1 MKKLFMILPLVF
13 LLCFAFSCK
22 QGEEV
27 AEEVKAEQEEPK
39 EVMALAQERK
49 AIAEAYI
56 KFSEI
61 FSTGDAT
68 ALASLYTEDA
78 WLMSRQ
84 TGEIF
89 RGREGIEA
97 FWAGAFQ
104 MGMKEVVLTTVD
116 VMRMDD
122 MVGEF
127 GKADV
132 TIKPEG
138 QDEIKDVGKYLVI
151 WKKAADGT
159 WKLYAD
165 IMF

>member
-1 MKKLFMILPLVF
+1 MKKLLLVIPLVI
-13 LLCFAFSCK
+13 LLCFAFGCQ

-27 AEEVKAEQEEPK
+27 VEEEKAVQEEPK
-39 EVMALAQERK
+39 EVMALAQERQ
-49 AIAEAYI
+49 AIAEANI
-56 KFSEI
+56 KFGEV
-61 FSTGDAT
+61 FSSGDAA

-78 WLMSRQ
+78 WLISQ
-84 TGEIF
+84 TGDMF
-89 RGREGIEA
+89 KGRERVEA

-127 GKADV
+127 GKADL

>member
-1 MKKLFMILPLVF
+1 MKKYLSVIPLVI
-13 LLCFAFSCK
+13 LLCFVAGC
-22 QGEEV
+22 QNVEE
-27 AEEVKAEQEEPK
+27 AEQVEPK
-39 EVMALAQERK
+39 EVITLAQEQQ
-49 AIAEAYI
+49 AIAEANI

-61 FSTGDAT
+61 FASGNAS

-78 WLMSRQ
+78 WLISQ
-84 TGEIF
+84 TGDLF
-89 RGREGIEA
+89 KGREGIEA

-116 VMRMDD
+116 VMKMEN

-127 GKADV
+127 GKAEV
-132 TIKPEG
+132 TIRPEG
-138 QDEIKDVGKYLVI
+138 QDEIKNVGNYLVI
-151 WKKAADGT
+151 WKTTADGI

>member
-1 MKKLFMILPLVF
+1 MKKLFMT
-13 LLCFAFSCK
+13 
-22 QGEEV
+22 
-27 AEEVKAEQEEPK
+27 
-39 EVMALAQERK
+39 LAQERQ
-49 AIAEAYI
+49 AIAEANI
-56 KFSEI
+56 NFGEVFS
-61 FSTGDAT
+61 SGNAS
-68 ALASLYTEDA
+68 ALADLYTEDA
-78 WLMSRQ
+78 WLLSQ
-84 TGEIF
+84 TGDMF
-89 RGREGIEA
+89 KGREGIET

-127 GKADV
+127 GKADL

-138 QDEIKDVGKYLVI
+138 QDEIKAHGKYLVI
-151 WKKAADGT
+151 WKKSADGI

>member
-1 MKKLFMILPLVF
+1 MKKFLTIIPLVI
-13 LLCFAFSCK
+13 LLCFTFGCQDKEAM
-22 QGEEV
+22 
-27 AEEVKAEQEEPK
+27 AEQEEPN
-39 EVMALAQERK
+39 EVMDLAQERQ
-49 AIAEAYI
+49 AIAEANI
-56 KFSEI
+56 KFGEVFRS
-61 FSTGDAT
+61 GDAA

-78 WLMSRQ
+78 WLISR
-84 TGEIF
+84 TGDMF
-89 RGREGIEA
+89 KGREGIEA

-138 QDEIKDVGKYLVI
+138 QDEIKNVGKYLVI

>member
-1 MKKLFMILPLVF
+1 MKKLFMIIPLVF
-13 LLCFAFSCK
+13 LLCFTFGCQ

-27 AEEVKAEQEEPK
+27 AEEEKAVQEEPK
-39 EVMALAQERK
+39 EVMALAQERQ
-49 AIAEAYI
+49 AIAEVNI
-56 KFSEI
+56 KFGEV
-61 FSTGDAT
+61 FSSGDAA

-78 WLMSRQ
+78 WLISQ
-84 TGEIF
+84 TGDMF
-89 RGREGIEA
+89 KGREGVEA

-127 GKADV
+127 GKADL

>member
-1 MKKLFMILPLVF
+1 MKRLLVVIPLVI
-13 LLCFAFSCK
+13 LLCFTFGCQ
-22 QGEEV
+22 QGEE
-27 AEEVKAEQEEPK
+27 AKAEQEEPN
-39 EVMALAQERK
+39 EVMDLAQERQ
-49 AIAEAYI
+49 AIAEANI
-56 KFSEI
+56 KFGEVFRS
-61 FSTGDAT
+61 GDAA

-78 WLMSRQ
+78 WLISQ
-84 TGEIF
+84 TGDMF
-89 RGREGIEA
+89 KGREGIEA

-127 GKADV
+127 GKADL

>member
-1 MKKLFMILPLVF
+1 MKKLFMIIPLIL
-13 LLCFAFSCK
+13 LLCFALCCQK
-22 QGEEV
+22 GEELGG
-27 AEEVKAEQEEPK
+27 EVKAEQEEPK
-39 EVMALAQERK
+39 EAMALAQEQQ
-49 AIAEAYI
+49 AIAEANI
-56 KFSEI
+56 KFGEVFGS
-61 FSTGDAT
+61 GDAA

-78 WLMSRQ
+78 WLISQ
-84 TGEIF
+84 TGDMF
-89 RGREGIEA
+89 KGKEGIEA
-97 FWAGAFQ
+97 FWAGVFQ

-127 GKADV
+127 GKADL

-138 QDEIKDVGKYLVI
+138 QDEIKSVGKYLVI

>member
-1 MKKLFMILPLVF
+1 MKKLFMIIPLVF
-13 LLCFAFSCK
+13 LLCFTFGCQ

-27 AEEVKAEQEEPK
+27 AEEEKAVQEEPK
-39 EVMALAQERK
+39 EVMALAQERQ
-49 AIAEAYI
+49 AIAEANI
-56 KFSEI
+56 KFGEV
-61 FSTGDAT
+61 FSSGDAA

-78 WLMSRQ
+78 WLISQ
-84 TGEIF
+84 TGDMF
-89 RGREGIEA
+89 KGRERVEA

-127 GKADV
+127 GKADL

>member
-1 MKKLFMILPLVF
+1 MKKILTIIPLVI
-13 LLCFAFSCK
+13 LLCFTFSCQK
-22 QGEEV
+22 VDEV
-27 AEEVKAEQEEPK
+27 AEAAQEEQK
-39 EVMALAQERK
+39 EVMALAQERQ
-49 AIAEAYI
+49 AIAEANI
-56 KFSEI
+56 KFGEV
-61 FSTGDAT
+61 FSSGDAV

-78 WLMSRQ
+78 WLISQ
-84 TGEIF
+84 TGDMF
-89 RGREGIEA
+89 KGREGVEA

-122 MVGEF
+122 MIGEF
-127 GKADV
+127 GKADL

-138 QDEIKDVGKYLVI
+138 QDEIKDVVKYLVI

>member
-13 LLCFAFSCK
+13 LLCFTFSCQK
-22 QGEEV
+22 AEEA
-27 AEEVKAEQEEPK
+27 AEEVKAEKEESK
-39 EVMALAQERK
+39 EVMALAQERQ
-49 AIAEAYI
+49 AIAEANI

-68 ALASLYTEDA
+68 ALASLYTEGA
-78 WLMSRQ
+78 WLMSQ
-84 TGEIF
+84 TGEMF
-89 RGREGIEA
+89 KGREGIEA

-116 VMRMDD
+116 IMRMDD

-132 TIKPEG
+132 TIKSEG
-138 QDEIKDVGKYLVI
+138 QDEIKAVSKYLVM
-151 WKKAADGT
+151 WKKVADGT

>member
-1 MKKLFMILPLVF
+1 MKKLLMVVPLVI
-13 LLCFAFSCK
+13 LLCFTFGCQ

-27 AEEVKAEQEEPK
+27 AEEEKAVQEEPK
-39 EVMALAQERK
+39 EVMALAQERQ
-49 AIAEAYI
+49 AIAETNI
-56 KFSEI
+56 KFGEV
-61 FSTGDAT
+61 FSSGDAA

-78 WLMSRQ
+78 WLISQ
-84 TGEIF
+84 TGDMF
-89 RGREGIEA
+89 KGREGVEA

-127 GKADV
+127 GKADL

>member
-1 MKKLFMILPLVF
+1 MKKLLMILPLVL
-13 LLCFAFSCK
+13 LLCFIFSCQK
-22 QGEEV
+22 AEEV
-27 AEEVKAEQEEPK
+27 AEEAKAEQEEPK
-39 EVMALAQERK
+39 EVVTLAQERQ
-49 AIAEAYI
+49 AIAEANI

-61 FSTGDAT
+61 FSTGNAS
-68 ALASLYTEDA
+68 ALTDLYTEDA
-78 WLMSRQ
+78 WLMSQ
-84 TGEIF
+84 TGELF
-89 RGREGIEA
+89 KGREGIVT

-104 MGMKEVVLTTVD
+104 TGMKEVVLTTVD

-127 GKADV
+127 GKADL

-138 QDEIKDVGKYLVI
+138 QDEIKAVAKYLVI
-151 WKKAADGT
+151 WKHSADGI

>member
-1 MKKLFMILPLVF
+1 MKKLLMIIPLVF
-13 LLCFAFSCK
+13 LLCFAISCQ

-27 AEEVKAEQEEPK
+27 AEEAKAVQEEPK
-39 EVMALAQERK
+39 EVMALAQERQ
-49 AIAEAYI
+49 AIAEANI
-56 KFSEI
+56 KFGEV
-61 FSTGDAT
+61 FSSGDAA

-78 WLMSRQ
+78 WLISQ
-84 TGEIF
+84 TGDMF
-89 RGREGIEA
+89 KGREGVEA

-127 GKADV
+127 GKADL

>member
-1 MKKLFMILPLVF
+1 MKKLLMIMPLVI
-13 LLCFAFSCK
+13 LLCFTFGCQ

-27 AEEVKAEQEEPK
+27 AEEEKAVQEEPK
-39 EVMALAQERK
+39 EVMALAQERQ
-49 AIAEAYI
+49 AIAEANI
-56 KFSEI
+56 KFGEV
-61 FSTGDAT
+61 FSSGDAA

-78 WLMSRQ
+78 WLISQ
-84 TGEIF
+84 TGDMF
-89 RGREGIEA
+89 KGREGVEA

-127 GKADV
+127 GKADL

>member
-1 MKKLFMILPLVF
+1 MKKLFMILPLAF
-13 LLCFAFSCK
+13 LLCFNFSCQ

-39 EVMALAQERK
+39 EVMALAQERQ
-49 AIAEAYI
+49 AIAEANI

-61 FSTGDAT
+61 FNTGDAA

-78 WLMSRQ
+78 WLISQ
-84 TGEIF
+84 TGEMF
-89 RGREGIEA
+89 KGREGIEA

-127 GKADV
+127 GKADL

-138 QDEIKDVGKYLVI
+138 QDEIKAVTKYLVI

>member
-1 MKKLFMILPLVF
+1 MKKLLFIPLVF
-13 LLCFAFSCK
+13 LLCFNFGCQKA
-22 QGEEV
+22 EEV
-27 AEEVKAEQEEPK
+27 AEEVKEEKEEQK
-39 EVMALAQERK
+39 EVVALAQERK
-49 AIAEAYI
+49 VIAEANI

-78 WLMSRQ
+78 WLMSQ
-84 TGEIF
+84 TGEMF
-89 RGREGIEA
+89 KGREGIEA

-127 GKADV
+127 GNADL

-138 QDEIKDVGKYLVI
+138 QDEIKAVSKYLVI

>member
-1 MKKLFMILPLVF
+1 MKKSLMILPLV
-13 LLCFAFSCK
+13 LMLCLAFSCQ
-22 QGEEV
+22 QGREL

-39 EVMALAQERK
+39 EVMALTQERQ
-49 AIAEAYI
+49 AIAEANV
-56 KFSEI
+56 KFGEI
-61 FSTGDAT
+61 FSTGNAS
-68 ALASLYTEDA
+68 ALADLYTEDA
-78 WLMSRQ
+78 WLVSQ
-84 TGEIF
+84 TGEMF
-89 RGREGIEA
+89 KGREGIET

-116 VMRMDD
+116 VIRMDD

-127 GKADV
+127 GKADL

-138 QDEIKDVGKYLVI
+138 QDEIKAVAKYLVI
-151 WKKAADGT
+151 WKQSADGI

>member
-1 MKKLFMILPLVF
+1 MKKLFVILPLV
-13 LLCFAFSCK
+13 LVLCSTFGCQ

-39 EVMALAQERK
+39 EVMALAQERQ
-49 AIAEAYI
+49 AIAEANI
-56 KFSEI
+56 KFGEVFRS
-61 FSTGDAT
+61 GDAV

-78 WLMSRQ
+78 WLM
-84 TGEIF
+84 TPAGEIF
-89 RGREGIEA
+89 KGREGVEA
-97 FWAGAFQ
+97 FWVGAFQ
-104 MGMKEVVLTTVD
+104 MGMKGVVLTTVD

-127 GKADV
+127 GTADL

-138 QDEIKDVGKYLVI
+138 QDEIKDVAKYLVI

>member
-1 MKKLFMILPLVF
+1 MKRLLTIIPLVI
-13 LLCFAFSCK
+13 LLCFTFSCQK
-22 QGEEV
+22 GEEI
-27 AEEVKAEQEEPK
+27 AEEAKAEQEEPN
-39 EVMALAQERK
+39 EVMDLAQERQ
-49 AIAEAYI
+49 AIAEANI
-56 KFSEI
+56 KFGEVFRS
-61 FSTGDAT
+61 GDAA

-78 WLMSRQ
+78 WLISR
-84 TGEIF
+84 TGDMF
-89 RGREGIEA
+89 KGREGIEA

-138 QDEIKDVGKYLVI
+138 QDEIKNVGKYLVI